1 MNERFSLDIA
11 TLTNSTIAQL
21 RVEELNSV
29 LQENSTTLGAKLISN
44 DTSFRLADGL
54 PNDGYLS
61 ADGLHLNYRGT
72 NRLATKHRLIRLDIY
87 FLLGYLYFTFF
98 LVHCFV
104 LGLLTLCIQV
114 VCIHTCCTSYYL
126 YAYVFLPPFP
136 IMFCSLVPIILEEE
150 FDTYDMY
157 ILRFKFILPLMINPT
172 TVFTTN
178 V

>member
-72 NRLATKHRLIRLDIY
+72 IRLATKHRLIRLDIY
-87 FLLGYLYFTFF
+87 FLLVSSNACYCSCIYLIIKSFKRFIYP
-98 LVHCFV
+98 VS
-104 LGLLTLCIQV
+104 ISV
-114 VCIHTCCTSYYL
+114 V
-126 YAYVFLPPFP
+126 APP
-136 IMFCSLVPIILEEE
+136 
-150 FDTYDMY
+150 
-157 ILRFKFILPLMINPT
+157 RFEP
-172 TVFTTN
+172 V
-178 V
+178 